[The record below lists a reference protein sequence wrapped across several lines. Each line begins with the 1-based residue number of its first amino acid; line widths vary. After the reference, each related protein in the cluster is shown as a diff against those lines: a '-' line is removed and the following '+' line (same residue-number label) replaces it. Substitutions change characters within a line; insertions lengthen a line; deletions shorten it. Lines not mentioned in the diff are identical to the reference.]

1 MDPIPYSR
9 QSINS
14 DDLAMVT
21 NTMGSDFLT
30 QGPKINEFER
40 AIEKELQVNHA
51 VVCSSGTAALHL
63 SYSAVGINSSSLGI
77 VPAITFAATANALR
91 YQGADVRI
99 CDVDPK
105 TGLICLDSLKDLII
119 KTSKE
124 KKNDVNLIAPV
135 SFAGRVAPLKDC
147 SEIAE
152 KNNFVVIEDASH
164 SPGAWTKTQNGV
176 CKSANGEFAIAS
188 TLSFHPVKHI
198 CAGEG
203 GAVVTND
210 KKLAEKAE
218 KLRSHGIHRPYDE
231 NDDMPWYYEQVDLG
245 WNYRLTDIQASL
257 GISQIKRL
265 DYFLKKRKAIAQRYD
280 EVLSKDPYINH
291 ITTPPFDEGHAW
303 HLYVISF
310 LEKNHRNQAYKFLKE
325 KKIFTQIHY
334 IPVYKHPYYKNLLGS
349 MVLPGS
355 EEYFE
360 SCLSIPLYPDMTEI
374 EQDRVLETLALFL
387 EKG

>member
-280 EVLSKDPYINH
+280 EVLSKDPFINH
-291 ITTPPFDEGHAW
+291 IAAPPFDEGHAW
-303 HLYVISF
+303 HLYVIRF